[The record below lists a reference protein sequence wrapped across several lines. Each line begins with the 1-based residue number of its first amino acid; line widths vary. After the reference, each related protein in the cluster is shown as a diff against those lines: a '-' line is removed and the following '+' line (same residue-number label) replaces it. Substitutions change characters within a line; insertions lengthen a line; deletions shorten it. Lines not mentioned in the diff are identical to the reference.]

1 MKTVNLVLL
10 AIVLIFSACAQQTK
24 TTTIREFADFP
35 EHADPVKVGL
45 KVTERFLSRPHS
57 STGWWCTPEQE
68 QEGNFFN
75 CPVGYIVYPDVC
87 AWYGGFS
94 YANLTDNKALAQRLI
109 DRAMP
114 ILDTEKH
121 LIPVANHVD
130 NNVYGIIPLEVYF
143 INKDKRM
150 YDLGMFMADEQ
161 YKVHTPEEYA
171 NLTPDEKKW
180 YSMGYTSQTRF
191 WIDDMYMVTM
201 IQTQAFRATGDPV
214 YIDRAARLMVA
225 YLDKLQQPNGLF
237 HHAPDVPI
245 FWGRG
250 AGWMAAGMAELLR
263 DMPVDNI
270 YRPQIMDGYKKMMA
284 GLLQY
289 QGEDGMWHQII
300 DDPKAWNETSGTGM
314 FTFAFITG
322 VKNGW
327 LDAKV
332 YAPAARKAWIALC
345 EYINE
350 DGDLAEICEGTNKKN
365 DYQYYLDRPRKI
377 GDLHGQ
383 APLLW
388 CVSALLR

>member
-1 MKTVNLVLL
+1 MKKLNILIL
-10 AIVLIFSACAQQTK
+10 AILATAFVFGQKPK
-24 TTTIREFADFP
+24 TIKEFKNFP
-35 EHADPVKVGL
+35 ENANPIKVGL

-68 QEGNFFN
+68 KAGTFFN

-87 AWYGGFS
+87 VWYGGFS
-94 YANLTDNKALAQRLI
+94 YSKLTKNTALTQRLV
-109 DRAMP
+109 DRTMP

-130 NNVYGIIPLEVYF
+130 NNVYGIIPLEAYF
-143 INKDKRM
+143 VNKDKRL

-161 YKVHTPEEYA
+161 FKVLSAEEYA
-171 NLTPDEKKW
+171 KLKPEEKEW
-180 YSMGYTSQTRF
+180 YSMGYTWQSRF
-191 WIDDMYMVTM
+191 WMDDMYMITM
-201 IQTQAFRATGDPV
+201 IQTQAYRATGNIK
-214 YIDRAARLMVA
+214 YINRAAHNMVA

-250 AGWMAAGMAELLR
+250 DGWLAAGMAELLR
-263 DMPVDNI
+263 DMPKDNL
-270 YRPQIMDGYKKMMA
+270 YRPRIMAGYKKMMA
-284 GLLQY
+284 ALLKY
-289 QGEDGMWHQII
+289 QDAEGMWHQII
-300 DDPKAWNETSGTGM
+300 DDPKAWKETSCTGM
-314 FTFAFITG
+314 FAFSFITG

-327 LDAKV
+327 LDAKT
-332 YAPAARKAWIALC
+332 YAPAARKAWISLC
-345 EYINE
+345 GYINE
-350 DGDLAEICEGTNKKN
+350 VGDVSDICEGTNKKN
-365 DYQYYLDRPRKI
+365 DYQYYLDRPKRT